1 MLVQGPTAKAQ
12 QSLLIFCQVDVNF
25 INRKTLNFGQAEPLS
40 FGDGQIQ
47 HLQVYITKITKINV
61 I

>member
-1 MLVQGPTAKAQ
+1 MLVQGPTAEAQ

-25 INRKTLNFGQAEPLS
+25 INWKTSNFGQAEPLS

-47 HLQVYITKITKINV
+47 HLQVDITKITKINV

>member
-1 MLVQGPTAKAQ
+1 MLVQGPTAEAQ
-12 QSLLIFCQVDVNF
+12 QSLLIFFQVDVNF
-25 INRKTLNFGQAEPLS
+25 INWKASHFEPLS